1 MYLEQVFTQILKM
14 SMTAGWCILAV
25 LGLHLIFHKAPKKY
39 LYALW
44 LVVAFRLLCPV
55 SISTPV
61 GIFQDEQTAVGQ
73 MVSEQTSVEQAAV
86 LRSDDPSEVQLME
99 NSQQISIAGGEQQE
113 MPARSIIH
121 VAGEKRVLRLASR
134 IWVIG
139 MAVLTGYYVFNLW
152 RIRWKL
158 KRAVLAQEQS
168 CHPGWRQIP
177 VFECDSLSSP
187 FAMGMFHPKIYL
199 PYGMKPESREMVL
212 LHEQYHIRRKDQLVK
227 AMACLLLAV
236 YWFHPLVWAA
246 WTVMCRDMEMSCD
259 EKVLELIGKARKK
272 EYSMAL
278 LQFASEKPIQSL
290 SMPLGFGEP
299 NVKSRIQHVLK
310 YKKAAA
316 RTGAAAVILIVAVF
330 LLLGSN
336 RSNPSGNNTGTNDGQ
351 TKSRSSTVTV
361 DTETQAAEL
370 LYEARN
376 PYVGDASANG
386 KLLGAIAKARPDS
399 VFESL
404 SYKTEL
410 QTSEE
415 PYEFHFLLETDEVDE
430 TVLDEDLSVTA
441 VLMLALTD
449 NLGEVQWYGT
459 DEQII
464 SYVDI
469 DRAQS
474 LLGIDN
480 LKAYA
485 ESPEKVQEL
494 LKLVEQMDMENT
506 TEEEAQTINTAEH
519 RAGFQNAS
527 LHWYF
532 PESYKDSMQSCYTEA
547 EAEAHA
553 QKALEELYDL
563 TGYLVKECYYFSH
576 DDGTVDFAMSSEDL
590 EHGRI
595 FLSRCFADVPGA
607 ENSIQTMNLAS
618 DLIWSPTV
626 SAAELARQVEMPG
639 VVLDFPDDESAAI
652 WYVTHSGQYNGQPV
666 KKVYQNYS
674 ADPSIW
680 TVVTANGETYE
691 ISLDADWNSFFNLAG
706 PYPDENIQH

>member
-1 MYLEQVFTQILKM
+1 
-14 SMTAGWCILAV
+14 
-25 LGLHLIFHKAPKKY
+25 
-39 LYALW
+39 
-44 LVVAFRLLCPV
+44 
-55 SISTPV
+55 
-61 GIFQDEQTAVGQ
+61 
-73 MVSEQTSVEQAAV
+73 
-86 LRSDDPSEVQLME
+86 
-99 NSQQISIAGGEQQE
+99 
-113 MPARSIIH
+113 
-121 VAGEKRVLRLASR
+121 
-134 IWVIG
+134 
-139 MAVLTGYYVFNLW
+139 
-152 RIRWKL
+152 
-158 KRAVLAQEQS
+158 
-168 CHPGWRQIP
+168 
-177 VFECDSLSSP
+177 
-187 FAMGMFHPKIYL
+187 
-199 PYGMKPESREMVL
+199 
-212 LHEQYHIRRKDQLVK
+212 
-227 AMACLLLAV
+227 MACLLLAV
-236 YWFHPLVWAA
+236 YWFHPLVWTA
-246 WTVMCRDMEMSCD
+246 WAVMCRDMEMSCD

-290 SMPLGFGEP
+290 SMPLGFGEL

-310 YKKAAA
+310 YKKAAVG
-316 RTGAAAVILIVAVF
+316 TGVAAVILIAAVF

-336 RSNPSGNNTGTNDGQ
+336 RSNPSGNNTGANDGQ
-351 TKSRSSTVTV
+351 TQTGSSAVTV

-399 VFESL
+399 VFASL

-485 ESPEKVQEL
+485 ESPEKVREL

-532 PESYKDSMQSCYTEA
+532 PDSYKDSMQSCYTEA

-674 ADPSIW
+674 ADLPIW

-691 ISLDADWNSFFNLAG
+691 ISLDADWNSFSNLAG